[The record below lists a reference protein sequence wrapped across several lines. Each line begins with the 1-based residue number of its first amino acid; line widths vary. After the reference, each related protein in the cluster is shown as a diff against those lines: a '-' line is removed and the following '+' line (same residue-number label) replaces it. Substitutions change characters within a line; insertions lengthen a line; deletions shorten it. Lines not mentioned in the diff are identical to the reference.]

1 MRSLSCKLTF
11 KFLNWLFRSFV
22 DFFQTFSYLFQLLLF
37 FFNRSFQFS
46 RLSFYLVF
54 SFLYLKH
61 FNLNFLDFNIL
72 SFLNL
77 IFQWIKT
84 RLIAFFFKL
93 KLLLHFFF
101 QKSDFIFQL
110 QNSIILLFSLCS
122 KLRIHSI

>member
-11 KFLNWLFRSFV
+11 QFLNRLFRSFV
-22 DFFQTFSYLFQLLLF
+22 DFFQTLSNFFQLLLF
-37 FFNRSFQFS
+37 FFNHSLQFS
-46 RLSFYLVF
+46 WLSFYLIF

-84 RLIAFFFKL
+84 CLITFFFKL
-93 KLLLHFFF
+93 KLLLHFFL
-101 QKSDFIFQL
+101 QESDLVFQL
-110 QNSIILLFSLCS
+110 QNSIVLLFSLCS
-122 KLRIHSI
+122 KLRVH